1 MRPKLTLATWWF
13 VTLMLL
19 PVFSTDYAQQ
29 TESGQKYKL
38 DLQEIIPIDARIT
51 TGRLDN
57 GLQYFIRENKKPENR
72 AELRL
77 IVNVGSILENDDQ
90 QGLAHFTEHMCFNG
104 TKHFAKNKL
113 VNYLESIGMK
123 FGPDVNANTGF
134 DETKY
139 LLQVPTDSVEILEK
153 AFLIL
158 EDWAHNVSFA
168 DDEIDKERGVII
180 EEWRLGRGAN
190 ARMFDKQLPVLFKGS
205 RYAERLPIGKKDI
218 LESFQHDTIRR
229 FYRDWYR
236 PDLMAVIAVGDFDK
250 NKIENMIK
258 QHFAKISLKK
268 NRRERK
274 LYPVPDHKKTLFAI
288 ATDPEA
294 VSNVISVYYLTDIEP
309 EKTVADYRNSILEG
323 LYSMML
329 NQRLSEL
336 TKKENPPFIY
346 AFSGK
351 TPLVR
356 TKDAYTL
363 AAVVKENGIG
373 KGLEAVLVEDTRVRK
388 FGFTQTELE
397 RAKKLFLRNMERTF
411 NERNKTQSS
420 SFAAEYSRHF
430 LTGEPI
436 PGIEYENAIYQKY
449 IPKISLAEINS
460 LNDKWIKENNRV
472 ILVNAPKKK
481 GVKVP
486 TESELL
492 AVFQEAS
499 KMDIKP
505 YEDKVSN
512 KPLIAVL
519 PTPGRILFEKK
530 NEKLGTTEWKLSN
543 GVRVVLK
550 PTDFKNDEIRFDS
563 FSPGGHS
570 LVPDKD
576 YLPGI
581 TASIVISGGGL
592 GNIDEI
598 ELGKML
604 TGKIVS
610 VSPYIAA
617 LYEGVS
623 GMASP
628 KDMETMF
635 QLIYLTFTAPR
646 EDSTAFI
653 AYQKRT
659 MAILENKE
667 ANPASAFGDTI
678 KVTMAQHH
686 YRERPL
692 TEELLKEMNLE
703 KSFKIYKDRFAD
715 AGDFTFF
722 FVGNIDLKKFKK
734 YVKTYLA
741 SLPAIKRKETWK
753 DVGIR
758 PPKGV
763 IKKIVKKGIEPKSRV
778 TLIFTGPYKY
788 SRMNNYLMDSM
799 ANILRIRLR
808 EVLREDLGGTY
819 GVGVRSTTTRYPDE
833 EYRISISFGCA
844 PDRVDELTK
853 TVLAELDSLKK
864 YPPKEIYI
872 KKVKETQLRS
882 YETKLK
888 ENTYWLNA
896 IYSAYMYHLDPNAI
910 LSYPD
915 RVAGLTAKKAQE
927 TAQKYLNLKN
937 YATFELFPETGR
949 K

>member
-1 MRPKLTLATWWF
+1 MKQKLVLVTLLLS
-13 VTLMLL
+13 LMLL
-19 PVFSTDYAQQ
+19 LVASTDYAQQ
-29 TESGQKYKL
+29 TESTKKYNF
-38 DLQEIIPIDARIT
+38 DLQEIIPIDSKIT
-51 TGRLDN
+51 TGSLDN

-77 IVNVGSILENDDQ
+77 IVNVGSILEDDDQ

-104 TKHFAKNKL
+104 TKHFAKHEL

-123 FGPDVNANTGF
+123 FGPDVNANTSF
-134 DETKY
+134 DETQY
-139 LLQVPTDSVEILEK
+139 MLQVPTDSMEILEK

-158 EDWAHNVSFA
+158 EDWAHNVTFA

-190 ARMFDKQLPVLFKGS
+190 ARMFDKQLPVLFRGS

-218 LESFQHDTIRR
+218 LTSFKHDAIRR
-229 FYRDWYR
+229 FYKDWYR
-236 PDLMAVIAVGDFDK
+236 PDLMAVIAVGDFDRDH
-250 NKIENMIK
+250 IEKLIK
-258 QHFAKISLKK
+258 QHFSKIPLKK
-268 NRRERK
+268 KRRERK

-294 VSNVISVYYLTDIEP
+294 VSNVVSVYYLTDIEP

-336 TKKENPPFIY
+336 TKKEEPPFIY

-351 TPLVR
+351 TSLVR

-363 AAVVKENGIG
+363 AAVVKENGIEN
-373 KGLEAVLVEDTRVRK
+373 GLTAVLTEDARVRK
-388 FGFTQTELE
+388 YGFTQTELE
-397 RAKKLFLRNMERTF
+397 RAKKLFLRNMEKMF
-411 NERNKTQSS
+411 NERSKTQSAS
-420 SFAAEYSRHF
+420 YAAEYTRHF

-436 PGIEYENAIYQKY
+436 PGIEYENTIYQKY
-449 IPKISLAEINS
+449 IPEISLAEINS

-472 ILVNAPKKK
+472 ILVNAPEKKS
-481 GVKVP
+481 VKVP
-486 TESELL
+486 TEADLL
-492 AVFQEAS
+492 AIFQKVT

-505 YEDKVSN
+505 YVDKVAG
-512 KPLIAVL
+512 KPLLAVP

-530 NEKLGTTEWKLSN
+530 NEKLGITEWKLSN
-543 GVRVVLK
+543 GVRVVFK

-563 FSPGGHS
+563 YSPGGHS

-576 YLPGI
+576 YFSGT
-581 TASIVISGGGL
+581 TASIVISNGGL
-592 GNIDEI
+592 GSFDEI

-628 KDMETMF
+628 KDLETMF
-635 QLIYLTFTAPR
+635 KLIYLTFTAPR
-646 EDSTAFI
+646 KDSTAFI
-653 AYQKRT
+653 AYKKRT
-659 MAILENKE
+659 MAIFENKE

-686 YRERPL
+686 FRERPL
-692 TEELLKEMNLE
+692 TKELFNEMDLD
-703 KSFKIYKDRFAD
+703 KSFRIYKDRFAD
-715 AGDFTFF
+715 ASDFTFF

-741 SLPAIKRKETWK
+741 SLPALKRKEAWK

-763 IKKIVKKGIEPKSRV
+763 IKKIVKKGIEPKSQV
-778 TLIFTGPYKY
+778 TLIFTGPYDY
-788 SRMNNYLMDSM
+788 SRMNNYLVSSM
-799 ANILRIRLR
+799 VDVLRIRLR
-808 EVLREDLGGTY
+808 EVVREDLGGTY
-819 GVGVRSTTTRYPDE
+819 GVSVRSSTARYPDE
-833 EYRISISFGCA
+833 EYRLSISFGCA

-853 TVLAELDSLKK
+853 TVLTEVDSLKK
-864 YPPKEIYI
+864 YPPKEIYVE
-872 KKVKETQLRS
+872 KVKETQLRS

-896 IYSAYMYHLDPNAI
+896 IYSAYMYHLDPNDI

-915 RVAGLTAKKAQE
+915 RVAGLTAKKVQE

-937 YATFELFPETGR
+937 YATFELFPEKNG